1 MLRLPLPH
9 KVPLSSGATLLH
21 QRNPLSPTVAFGVWI
36 AGGSS
41 REEDTERGL
50 SHLLEHVVFRGSKSR
65 DALTIAYDLES
76 IGGQYDAFTGKEAT
90 CYHAKVLE
98 PHFEKL
104 ADILADIVCRPSI
117 PERTFRLEK
126 NVVQEEIR
134 SINDSPE
141 ELAHELF
148 YATLFKGHPLGH
160 PVTGYLKDVARY
172 KPDDLLAFHA
182 KTYTASDT
190 CLGFIGN
197 LPLDRVVSIVEEK
210 FRFPRR
216 RARSRRRALAV
227 NGNRVRSRTRDEWAQ
242 CHVCIGART
251 VPASHADRHALVIIT
266 NILGGGATSRL
277 FQSLREKTGLV
288 YSVYSHGSFWRE
300 TGTICNF
307 FSVDSK
313 NLKRAL
319 DMFHAE
325 LGDLRTGGV
334 RDEEIRSAKEQ
345 VKASV
350 IFGAESVENR
360 LFQLIQSETFYG
372 RYVRIDEL
380 LKAIEKVDRTAITEA
395 AARYLGTDDLTYAA
409 CGRIGLKGLVP

>member
-9 KVPLSSGATLLH
+9 KVALASGATLLH
-21 QRNPLSPTVAFGVWI
+21 QRNPFSPTVAFGVWI

-50 SHLLEHVVFRGSKSR
+50 SHLLEHVVFRGTKSR

-98 PHFEKL
+98 EHFEKL
-104 ADILADIVCRPSI
+104 ADVLADIVCRPSI
-117 PERTFRLEK
+117 PEPTFRLEK

-160 PVTGYLKDVARY
+160 PVTGYLKDIARY
-172 KPDDLLAFHA
+172 TRDDLIAFHE

-190 CLGFIGN
+190 CLGFVGN
-197 LPLDRVVSIVEEK
+197 LPLEKVVSIVEEK
-210 FRFPRR
+210 FRFPRKR
-216 RARSRRRALAV
+216 SRAKARSIAG
-227 NGNRVRSRTRDEWAQ
+227 NENRVRSRTRDEWVQ
-242 CHVCIGART
+242 SHVCVGART
-251 VPASHADRHALVIIT
+251 IPASHADRHALIIIT

-288 YSVYSHGSFWRE
+288 YSVYSHVSFWRE
-300 TGTICNF
+300 AGTICNF

-313 NLKRAL
+313 NLRKAL
-319 DMFHAE
+319 DMLHVE
-325 LGDLRTGGV
+325 LRDLRRGGV
-334 RDEEIRSAKEQ
+334 RDEEIESAKAQ
-345 VKASV
+345 VKAS
-350 IFGAESVENR
+350 ILFGVESLENR
-360 LFQLIQSETFYG
+360 LFHLIQSEYYYG
-372 RYVRIDEL
+372 RYARFGEL
-380 LKAIEKVDRTAITEA
+380 LKAIERVDRASITEA
-395 AARYLGTDDLTYAA
+395 AERYLGEDILTYAA
-409 CGRIGLKGLVP
+409 CGRVGLKGLVP

>member
-9 KVPLSSGATLLH
+9 KVALASGATLLH
-21 QRNPLSPTVAFGVWI
+21 QRNPFSPTVAFGVWI

-50 SHLLEHVVFRGSKSR
+50 SHLLEHVVFRGTKSR

-98 PHFEKL
+98 EHFEKL

-117 PERTFRLEK
+117 PEPTFRLEK

-160 PVTGYLKDVARY
+160 PVTGYLKDIARY
-172 KPDDLLAFHA
+172 TRDDLIAFHK

-190 CLGFIGN
+190 CLGFVGN
-197 LPLDRVVSIVEEK
+197 LPLERVVSIVEER
-210 FRFPRR
+210 FRFPRKR
-216 RARSRRRALAV
+216 SRAKARSIAG
-227 NGNRVRSRTRDEWAQ
+227 NENRVRSRTRDEWVQ
-242 CHVCIGART
+242 SHVCVGART
-251 VPASHADRHALVIIT
+251 IPASHADRHALIIIT

-288 YSVYSHGSFWRE
+288 YSVYSHVSFWRE
-300 TGTICNF
+300 AGTICNF

-313 NLKRAL
+313 NLRKAL
-319 DMFHAE
+319 DMLHVE
-325 LGDLRTGGV
+325 LRDLRRGGV
-334 RDEEIRSAKEQ
+334 RDEEIESAKAQ
-345 VKASV
+345 VKAS
-350 IFGAESVENR
+350 ILFGVESLENR
-360 LFQLIQSETFYG
+360 LFHLIQSEYYYG
-372 RYVRIDEL
+372 RYSRFGEL
-380 LKAIEKVDRTAITEA
+380 LKAIERVDRASITEA
-395 AARYLGTDDLTYAA
+395 AERYLGEDILTYAA
-409 CGRIGLKGLVP
+409 CGRVGLKGLVP